1 MTDAAILFSDRVAE
15 PPQTR
20 GATHWLIVSQVKSNR
35 VLYFTDDQ
43 DYRPSEEGD
52 WCYVSS
58 HLGELPAEMTL
69 RNCWSWRYDGEKFLD
84 AREAPARPKREAL
97 VENNRRALMTLLND
111 KIAAVRA
118 PYEPSTAMGE
128 AVRRAKLDEAIHF
141 QSLAVAPAA
150 PPPGRRSEY
159 PLLEAAAVARN
170 ITMTAAAELIVT
182 KAMECT
188 TVLCESER
196 FREQMARAIEVAE
209 TDTDLLALREW
220 LLNDIYPA
228 LSERFKYP
236 IDRTKP
242 IDPDAPLD
250 AVTLTHE
257 RARLKA
263 QLREKINLKRASLHS
278 DYVQNDA
285 MLKHKAK
292 LAQLVLANGG
302 VAPEGVDCT
311 LLQSYAEARGMEL
324 AEVARLVDQGL
335 NSASQLLSH
344 TEVSK
349 DLIIYN
355 IESTKTAID
364 IIRCSKEIGRIAID
378 SEKYLI
384 LSNIKNNS

>member
-1 MTDAAILFSDRVAE
+1 
-15 PPQTR
+15 
-20 GATHWLIVSQVKSNR
+20 
-35 VLYFTDDQ
+35 
-43 DYRPSEEGD
+43 
-52 WCYVSS
+52 
-58 HLGELPAEMTL
+58 
-69 RNCWSWRYDGEKFLD
+69 
-84 AREAPARPKREAL
+84 
-97 VENNRRALMTLLND
+97 MTLLND

-141 QSLAVAPAA
+141 QSLPVAPAA
-150 PPPGRRSEY
+150 PPPGHRSEY

-170 ITMTAAAELIVT
+170 ITMTAAADLIVT

-209 TDTDLLALREW
+209 TDADLLALREW

-263 QLREKINLKRASLHS
+263 QLREKINQKRASLHS
-278 DYVQNDA
+278 DYVQNDT

-292 LAQLVLANGG
+292 LAELVLANSG
-302 VAPEGVDCT
+302 APPNVDF
-311 LLQSYAEARGMEL
+311 SVFKVYAEAREL
-324 AEVARLVDQGL
+324 DLRTAAKLLADSLAAAASLLIDTEQQRDRLLAKIDTITTFEEVDTTAMDIARL
-335 NSASQLLSH
+335 
-344 TEVSK
+344 
-349 DLIIYN
+349 
-355 IESTKTAID
+355 
-364 IIRCSKEIGRIAID
+364 
-378 SEKYLI
+378 
-384 LSNIKNNS
+384 